1 MNKYTESEYQKE
13 YNEIIEVYEEQ
24 MKPLRIPWLIAFI
37 SICTVISTIVFL
49 QFAPEAI
56 WRLVWVHYGISTY
69 LKLYYFLFC
78 MIYIVPG
85 TYLIR
90 LRQVKR
96 HKKRRLK
103 NLEDKKMEAVSCGN
117 YDANA

>member
-1 MNKYTESEYQKE
+1 MKYTESEYQKE

-24 MKPLRIPWLIAFI
+24 MKPLRTPWLIAFI
-37 SICTVISTIVFL
+37 SICTIASTIFL
-49 QFAPEAI
+49 LNIIPLVP
-56 WRLVWVHYGISTY
+56 WRYLLWHYRAGDY
-69 LKLYYFLFC
+69 QAYYFIFC

-85 TYLIR
+85 TYIIR

-96 HKKRRLK
+96 HKKRLLQ
-103 NLEDKKMEAVSCGN
+103 NLEDKKMEAVSCGI

>member
-1 MNKYTESEYQKE
+1 MKYTESEYQKE

-24 MKPLRIPWLIAFI
+24 MKPLRNKWLIAFI
-37 SICTVISTIVFL
+37 SIAAIIATLFFL
-49 QFAPEAI
+49 DVAQFIP
-56 WRLVWVHYGISTY
+56 WRYIILRHGINGAESI
-69 LKLYYFLFC
+69 YFLIC

>member
-1 MNKYTESEYQKE
+1 MKYTESDYQKE

-24 MKPLRIPWLIAFI
+24 MKPLKNKWLIAFI
-37 SICTVISTIVFL
+37 SICTIISTIVFL
-49 QFAPEAI
+49 QFAPKAI

-85 TYLIR
+85 TYFIR
-90 LRQVKR
+90 LCQVIK

-103 NLEDKKMEAVSCGN
+103 NLEEKKMQAVSSGT
-117 YDANA
+117 YDANS

>member
-1 MNKYTESEYQKE
+1 MKYTESEYQKE

-24 MKPLRIPWLIAFI
+24 MTPLSNKWLIAFI
-37 SICTVISTIVFL
+37 SICTIISTIFL
-49 QFAPEAI
+49 LNIIPLVP
-56 WRLVWVHYGISTY
+56 WRYLLWHYRAGDY
-69 LKLYYFLFC
+69 QAYYFIFC

-85 TYLIR
+85 TYIIR

-96 HKKRRLK
+96 HKKRLLQ